1 MRPATDAPAS
11 LRALVVE
18 DNRDTRETLQF
29 LLRLWGDRV
38 EAAADGRQGVDK
50 GLAWRPEVAVVDIGL
65 PLLDG
70 YAVARQLRAA
80 LGAASDS
87 SPWRAA
93 AAPRAG
99 GGRSRRASP
108 TTSRSLPT
116 PTNCGGCFSRLRAPC
131 VGPAARITPA
141 PPLLA
146 GRPPLC

>member
-18 DNRDTRETLQF
+18 DNWDTRETLQF
-29 LLRLWGDRV
+29 LLRMWGHRV

-80 LGAASDS
+80 LGAASGS
-87 SPWRAA
+87 SP
-93 AAPRAG
+93 
-99 GGRSRRASP
+99 
-108 TTSRSLPT
+108 
-116 PTNCGGCFSRLRAPC
+116 
-131 VGPAARITPA
+131 
-141 PPLLA
+141 
-146 GRPPLC
+146 

>member
-29 LLRLWGDRV
+29 LLRMWRHLV

-70 YAVARQLRAA
+70 YEVARQLRAA
-80 LGAASDS
+80 LGAASGS
-87 SPWRAA
+87 SP
-93 AAPRAG
+93 
-99 GGRSRRASP
+99 
-108 TTSRSLPT
+108 
-116 PTNCGGCFSRLRAPC
+116 
-131 VGPAARITPA
+131 
-141 PPLLA
+141 
-146 GRPPLC
+146 

>member
-18 DNRDTRETLQF
+18 DNRDARETLQF
-29 LLRLWGDRV
+29 LLRTWGHRV
-38 EAAADGRQGVDK
+38 EAADGRQGVDK

-116 PTNCGGCFSRLRAPC
+116 PTNCGGRFSRLGAPC
-131 VGPAARITPA
+131 VRPAARITPA